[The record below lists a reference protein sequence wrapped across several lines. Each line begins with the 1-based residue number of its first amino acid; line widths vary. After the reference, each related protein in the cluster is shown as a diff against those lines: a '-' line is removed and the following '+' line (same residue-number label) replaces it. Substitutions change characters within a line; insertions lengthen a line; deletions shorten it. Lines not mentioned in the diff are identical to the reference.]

1 MKKKLLIYLLFIL
14 SFQAYSQIVFQKG
27 YIFDN
32 NGNKI
37 NCLIKNIDW
46 SNNPTEIQ
54 YKLNESDEINTTN
67 IKEIKGFGIE
77 NESKYERFNV
87 DIDRSSDE
95 LREMKFEKYPI
106 FKKEMLFLRV
116 IVEGKAT
123 LYEYIEGNLTRYFF
137 KIDEAPLNQL
147 VHKIYK
153 IENDQTAANNEF
165 RQQLWANLQCSEI
178 SINEAEQVK
187 YKLDDLTKFFI
198 RYNKC
203 NDSNFINYNNNQKK
217 DLFNL
222 TIRPGITNSNLT
234 ISNQSPYNFSNKI
247 GYRLGLEGEFILP
260 FNKNKWAIVI
270 EPIYHSFSTSTTL
283 NNIESKIEY
292 KTVEIPVGL
301 RYYMFVND
309 KSKFFTNAQY
319 VLVQSVNS
327 TLYYDGSKYQTK
339 ERQILPSSSL
349 FLGLGYN
356 FRGKY
361 SMEFRMNFKKNILD
375 NYFSESSKYKSFS
388 LVFGYTLI

>member
-1 MKKKLLIYLLFIL
+1 M
-14 SFQAYSQIVFQKG
+14 
-27 YIFDN
+27 DN
-32 NGNKI
+32 NSNKI

-46 SNNPTEIQ
+46 NDNPTTIQ
-54 YKLNESDEINTTN
+54 YKLNDSDEINTTN

-77 NESKYERFNV
+77 NEFKYERFNIE
-87 DIDRSSDE
+87 IDRSSDE

-106 FKKEMLFLRV
+106 FKKEILFLKV

-137 KIDEAPLNQL
+137 QINETPVTQL

-203 NDSNFINYNNNQKK
+203 IDSNFTNYNNNQKK

-222 TIRPGITNSNLT
+222 NIRPGVTNSNLT

-260 FNKNKWAIVI
+260 FNKNKWAVII
-270 EPIYHSFSTSTTL
+270 EPTYHSFSTSTIL
-283 NNIESKIEY
+283 NNTKSKIVY

-327 TLYYDGSKYQTK
+327 TLYYDNNKYNTK

-356 FRGKY
+356 FKSKY
-361 SMEFRMNFKKNILD
+361 STEFRMNFKNNILD
-375 NYFSESSKYKSFS
+375 NYFSESSTYRSFS

>member
-1 MKKKLLIYLLFIL
+1 MKRKLLLYLLFIL
-14 SFQAYSQIVFQKG
+14 SFQSYSQIVFQKG
-27 YIFDN
+27 YILDN

-37 NCLIKNIDW
+37 TCLIKNIDW

-54 YKLNESDEINTTN
+54 YKLNDSDEINATN

-77 NESKYERFNV
+77 NESKYERFIV

-95 LREMKFEKYPI
+95 LREMKFEKYPT
-106 FKKEMLFLRV
+106 FQKEMLFLRV
-116 IVEGKAT
+116 IIEGKAT

-137 KIDEAPLNQL
+137 KIDDAAVNQL

-153 IENDQTAANNEF
+153 IENDQTAANNKF
-165 RQQLWANLQCSEI
+165 RQQLWANLQCTEI

-260 FNKNKWAIVI
+260 FNKNKWAIII
-270 EPIYHSFSTSTTL
+270 EPTYHSFSTSTTL
-283 NNIESKIEY
+283 NNINSKIEY

-319 VLVQSVNS
+319 VLIQSVNS
-327 TLYYDGSKYQTK
+327 TLYYDGNKYQTK

-356 FRGKY
+356 FRSKY

-375 NYFSESSKYKSFS
+375 SYFSESSNYKSFS
-388 LVFGYTLI
+388 LVFGYSIL